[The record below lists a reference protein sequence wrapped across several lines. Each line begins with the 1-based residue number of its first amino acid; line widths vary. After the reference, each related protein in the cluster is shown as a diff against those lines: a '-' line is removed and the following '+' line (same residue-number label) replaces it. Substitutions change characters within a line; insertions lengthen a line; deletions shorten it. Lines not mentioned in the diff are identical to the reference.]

1 MKQPGYVLTIFAG
14 NTHVIFGVYAGG
26 RYVGRWRIEARSN
39 RSADE
44 YGTWLF
50 NTFEYVDVDP
60 TLIEG
65 VVMACTSVVAKK
77 MLTKMCERY
86 FDITPLVV
94 GAGIRTGVSI
104 NYGRAG
110 DLSANRV
117 ANIVGLSQEYQLPAM
132 VVDCDSVTS
141 FDILDSKGTYIGG
154 TITPGIMSSL
164 SMLPQLAPQLPEV
177 SFDYT
182 DKIVG
187 KNIQES
193 LQAGHFWS
201 AVDMID
207 ATVERIWKSL
217 GITNGTV
224 IGTGSY
230 IHEIEDACTCFHAID
245 THLLFNGLK
254 EIYNLNA
261 PLIGDEDWQPIELP
275 LQKKVS

>member
-26 RYVGRWRIEARSN
+26 RYVGRWRIESRAN
-39 RSADE
+39 RSADQ

-50 NTFEYVDVDP
+50 NTFEYVDIDP
-60 TLIEG
+60 TLVEG
-65 VVMACTSVVAKK
+65 VVMACTSAMSKK
-77 MLTKMCERY
+77 ILTKMCERY

-94 GAGIRTGVSI
+94 GSGIKTGVSI

-117 ANIVGLSQEYQLPAM
+117 ANIVGLGQEYQLPAM

-141 FDILDSKGTYIGG
+141 FDILDGEGKYIGG
-154 TITPGIMSSL
+154 TVAPGIMTSL
-164 SMLPQLAPQLPEV
+164 NMLPQVAPQLPEV
-177 SFDYT
+177 PFDYT
-182 DKIVG
+182 EKVVG
-187 KNIQES
+187 RNIQES

-207 ATVERIWKSL
+207 ATVQRIWNSL
-217 GITNGTV
+217 GIQDGTV
-224 IGTGSY
+224 VGTGAY
-230 IHEIEDACTCFHAID
+230 IHEIEGACASFHAID
-245 THLLFNGLK
+245 SHLLFNGLK

-261 PLIGDEDWQPIELP
+261 TSQKKEDWEEIELP
-275 LQKKVS
+275 RKTG